1 MKIKITHVADCQ
13 VKDRNKP
20 LYIPT
25 KQNLQ
30 EIESIVKSSKSSIHV
45 IAGDLFE
52 FAIPTES
59 ERKLIYEHILNLL
72 RIDSLK
78 ELVIIAGNHDIV
90 KEKKKELDIQQSYG
104 KKIAPNAIS
113 IFTEVLN
120 TGLNTEKLRYFGT
133 TGIYDSL
140 VSDKIQYIVYSRED
154 SENDWKELRGKIEND
169 SKSNVDSKINVCLYH
184 AMIQEYV
191 EYDNIPLSP
200 TAKSKLDNIQLFP
213 NNSIVLAG
221 DIHKTLIFQDKF
233 ENGNTRVKFIYPGST
248 LQQTYK
254 EGAYLP
260 KASESKRV
268 MMYDFETDSYTNIDD
283 ISITSEPLENH
294 VCYNTLALDSKLDCN
309 GNLELFKELIKS
321 LEFGLT
327 STYLKIKSNNTLAP
341 IERDIYKYVEENIS
355 KDVRIEFDYEQ
366 FVQENTFIDNSIVQ
380 ELYDEKKQEI
390 LKTLTFNETQDA
402 KDLVITSKNVDSLIL
417 NQDQLQKLFE
427 NILQN
432 YIDKSNGLEETDV
445 ISNTVLDIFRKELEA
460 VLDANNNRFDIEFK
474 KIETN
479 NFMFLGSNVIDLSLE
494 GLTRIVGTN
503 GIGKTTLF
511 RMIRWVITGEL
522 FDGMQ
527 TNRVVQNNLLLFNTN
542 RPDKDVVQ
550 VTLELVINRKDFT
563 VKRTVKRNWK
573 QNTTDEQKL
582 SVNWKDF
589 VSGLDRDFELLLK
602 DSEAEQQKPNEVKKY
617 SGEKAEK
624 LLKSWFGNTIDTILF
639 INQAKLYGLLNQKP
653 SELNELILNYIG
665 VDYLK
670 MLEDRLDLVKD
681 SLNTISAPKRNR
693 EEIVTDKKIHQ
704 KENDNLREE
713 ILENKTSI
721 DSENIEIERTQ
732 KCIDNIQEELV
743 ELGNIPNKIKENEAS
758 RKEITAKIQFLNVSA
773 LKEKAV
779 PKFTVQKPDSES
791 FQKQINEFEAQVR
804 DKDTE
809 LNILNEKLDK
819 LELVKNSLL
828 QTLNDKRKET
838 QEALDTRQNELSS
851 KLNALEKTIGKVFDT
866 IRAEFNEQ
874 ILNIKTKQAEK
885 LERSKQIR
893 DKIYEF
899 NVQLKNGVCPTC
911 GKPYEDDFHSFKEKA
926 KEKIQLLEKALND
939 AESELS
945 GLETKLTELQPILR
959 GIEKEDKSEEFIKLI
974 DSDGSFE
981 LLKMI
986 NELEDFEKIITED
999 SVSEQYR
1006 ETLRNIDTLTMF
1018 DKSSVHS
1025 NFEPLQ
1031 TIIDKIRLYLE
1042 KKQKY
1047 SELLDNLNKGKTSIQ
1062 NNITDVS
1069 NKLQSEQKAYI
1080 DAQTEYREEVQKIID
1095 FNNSIQQKRD
1105 EHVRLSDKLK
1115 ELETEFEELSNIRLA
1130 QYETLQRDIEE
1141 LKNKISERRKD
1152 IESIQS
1158 SLKEKE
1164 IRIVRNNSLIEQC
1177 DKEYNDC
1184 IQYMINNNV
1193 WKIYSKLI
1201 RTTFKTIVFEYYR
1214 NYLNNTLNHILSDVS
1229 FKLFWNQNLELM
1241 MVQVRKGVVTY
1252 QNVKQASGMETT
1264 FLGLALIYTIHLL
1277 NVKNSISNIF
1287 IDELSGT
1294 LNKGSEL
1301 TYQAENYQ
1309 ELFVNILSKLTEK
1322 RIYIVDHAVEDLKES
1337 NVYEVVP
1344 VDKYSEYIRNK

>member
-30 EIESIVKSSKSSIHV
+30 EIESIVKSSKSAIHV

-52 FAIPTES
+52 FPTPTES

-90 KEKKKELDIQQSYG
+90 KEKKKELDIQN
-104 KKIAPNAIS
+104 KIAPNAIS

-120 TGLNTEKLRYFGT
+120 SGLNTEKLRYFGT

-140 VSDKIQYIVYSRED
+140 VNNKIRYIVYSRED
-154 SENDWKELRGKIEND
+154 SENDWKELRAQMENEIN
-169 SKSNVDSKINVCLYH
+169 SKMNSKVNICLYH

-191 EYDNIPLSP
+191 DYDNIPLSP

-260 KASESKRV
+260 KASELKRV
-268 MMYDFETDSYTNIDD
+268 MMCDFETDSYNNIDD
-283 ISITSEPLENH
+283 ISITSEMLENY
-294 VCYNTLALDSKLDCN
+294 VCYNTLALDSKLNCECN
-309 GNLELFKELIKS
+309 FELFKELIKS

-380 ELYDEKKQEI
+380 KLYDEKKQEI
-390 LKTLTFNETQDA
+390 LKTLISDENQDTR
-402 KDLVITSKNVDSLIL
+402 DLVITSKNVDSLIL
-417 NQDQLQKLFE
+417 NQKQLQKLFE
-427 NILQN
+427 NILQSA
-432 YIDKSNGLEETDV
+432 ICKSNGLEETDV

-511 RMIRWVITGEL
+511 RMIRWAITGEL

-550 VTLELVINRKDFT
+550 VTLDLTINRKDFI
-563 VKRTVKRNWK
+563 VRRTVKRNWK
-573 QNTTDEQKL
+573 HNVTDEQKL
-582 SVNWKDF
+582 SDNWKDF

-602 DSEAEQQKPNEVKKY
+602 DSENPEDSKTSEVKRY
-617 SGEKAEK
+617 IGDKAEK

-653 SELNELILNYIG
+653 SELNEQILNYIG

-670 MLEDRLDLVKD
+670 MLEDRLDSVKD

-693 EEIVTDKKIHQ
+693 EEIVADKKIHQ
-704 KENDNLREE
+704 KENDTLQGDIVKYKNQIE
-713 ILENKTSI
+713 
-721 DSENIEIERTQ
+721 SENIEIERTQ

-743 ELGNIPNKIKENEAS
+743 ELGNIPNKIKENES
-758 RKEITAKIQFLNVSA
+758 TRKEIVEKIQSLNVSE
-773 LKEKAV
+773 LKEKSV

-791 FQKQINEFEAQVR
+791 FQKQINEFEAQMQT
-804 DKDTE
+804 KDVE
-809 LNILNEKLDK
+809 LNTLNEKLDK

-828 QTLNDKRKET
+828 QILNDKRKET
-838 QEALDTRQNELSS
+838 REALDTRQTELSS
-851 KLNALEKTIGKVFDT
+851 KLDALKQTISKVFNT
-866 IRAEFNEQ
+866 VGTEFNEQ
-874 ILNIKTKQAEK
+874 VLNIKTKQAEK

-893 DKIYEF
+893 DKISEF
-899 NVQLKNGVCPTC
+899 NAQLKNGVCPTC

-939 AESELS
+939 AESELN

-959 GIEKEDKSEEFIKLI
+959 GIEKEDKSEDFVNLI
-974 DSDGSFE
+974 DSDSSFE

-986 NELEDFEKIITED
+986 NEQKEFEKSIAED

-1006 ETLRNIDTLTMF
+1006 ETLCNIDMLTLF
-1018 DKSSVHS
+1018 DKSIVHN

-1031 TIIDKIRLYLE
+1031 PIIDKMRLYLE

-1047 SELLDNLNKGKTSIQ
+1047 SELLDNLNKVKTSIQ
-1062 NNITDVS
+1062 GKITDVTDKFR
-1069 NKLQSEQKAYI
+1069 NEQKLYI

-1115 ELETEFEELSNIRLA
+1115 ELETEFEELSNVRLA
-1130 QYETLQRDIEE
+1130 QYETLQKDTEE
-1141 LKNKISERRKD
+1141 LKNKISEYRKN
-1152 IESIQS
+1152 IENIQS
-1158 SLKEKE
+1158 ALKEKE
-1164 IRIVRNNSLIEQC
+1164 IRIVRNTAFIEQC

-1184 IQYMINNNV
+1184 IQYVINNNV

-1229 FKLFWNQNLELM
+1229 FKLFWNQNLELI

-1344 VDKYSEYIRNK
+1344 KDKYSEYVRNK